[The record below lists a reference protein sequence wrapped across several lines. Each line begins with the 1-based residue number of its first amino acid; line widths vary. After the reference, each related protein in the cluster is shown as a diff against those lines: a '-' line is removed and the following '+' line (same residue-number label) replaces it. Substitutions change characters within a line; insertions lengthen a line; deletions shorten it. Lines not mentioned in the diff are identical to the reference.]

1 MVFSTHD
8 MSESAPN
15 EEDTKAS
22 RLQMVLEQCDDLFF
36 TYGFKRVSMDEVVH
50 RLGMSKKTLYQLIPN
65 KDALIEAFV
74 ERMLKVR
81 RESVTTVLEADP
93 DVLSATAK
101 LLQLFQSQTWRVSA
115 AMTMD
120 LQRHWPH
127 LFERIEQAR
136 RQSIHRYI
144 ERLASDGNVLRSEL
158 HRGVL
163 THMIEA
169 MAMQVVTPQL
179 LMELNLSVSQ
189 AMQTVLEVML
199 GGMLNDNGRRRLAR
213 ARKGPAGS

>member
-1 MVFSTHD
+1 MS
-8 MSESAPN
+8 MSESAPS
-15 EEDTKAS
+15 EEDIKAK
-22 RLQMVLEQCDDLFF
+22 RLQAVLEQCDDLFF

-74 ERMLKVR
+74 ERTLKIR
-81 RESVTTVLEADP
+81 HETMARVLEAEP
-93 DVLSATAK
+93 DLITGTAK
-101 LLQLFQSQTWRVSA
+101 MLELFQSQTWRVSA

-136 RQSIHRYI
+136 RQGIRRYI
-144 ERLASDGNVLRSEL
+144 ERLAGKNANYLRDDL
-158 HRGVL
+158 HRDVL

-169 MAMQVVTPQL
+169 MVMQVVTPQL
-179 LMELNLSVSQ
+179 LVDLNLSVSQ
-189 AMQTVLEVML
+189 AMRTVLEVML
-199 GGMLNDNGRRRLAR
+199 GGMLNDKGRRRLAR
-213 ARKGPAGS
+213 ARKSPAGS

>member
-1 MVFSTHD
+1 
-8 MSESAPN
+8 MSESAPS
-15 EEDTKAS
+15 EEDIKAK
-22 RLQMVLEQCDDLFF
+22 RLQAVLEQCDDLFF

-74 ERMLKVR
+74 ERTLKIR
-81 RESVTTVLEADP
+81 HETMARVLEAEP
-93 DVLSATAK
+93 DLITGTAK
-101 LLQLFQSQTWRVSA
+101 MLELFQSQTWRVSA

-136 RQSIHRYI
+136 RQGIRRYI
-144 ERLASDGNVLRSEL
+144 ERLAGKNANYLRDDL
-158 HRGVL
+158 HRDVL

-169 MAMQVVTPQL
+169 MVMQVVTPQL
-179 LMELNLSVSQ
+179 LVDLNLSVSQ
-189 AMQTVLEVML
+189 AMRTVLEVML
-199 GGMLNDNGRRRLAR
+199 GGMLNDKGRRRLAR
-213 ARKGPAGS
+213 ARKSPAGS